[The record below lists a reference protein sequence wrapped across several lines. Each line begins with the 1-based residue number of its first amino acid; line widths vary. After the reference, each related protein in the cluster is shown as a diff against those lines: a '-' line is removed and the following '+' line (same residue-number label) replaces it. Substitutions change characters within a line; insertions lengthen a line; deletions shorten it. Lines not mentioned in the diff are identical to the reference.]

1 MGDLNSE
8 NLLTGLALYAVL
20 TALAVWATLVLWS
33 WQDAGLRS
41 RSTTLR
47 FLVAI
52 LVAVLNVP
60 GLFIY
65 LMLRP
70 RETLGESYERSLEEE
85 VLLQGIVERM
95 ACPTCKAHTRP
106 DWQLCPAC
114 NTRLRRPCTRCGNLL
129 ESDWE
134 RCPWCASR
142 QPLTREEDWSIT
154 PQRVRPAA
162 AGGTGRASAVGDV
175 GQQGEG
181 S

>member
-1 MGDLNSE
+1 MGDLSSE

-20 TALAVWATLVLWS
+20 TAVAVWATLVLWS
-33 WQDAGLRS
+33 WQDAGLRT
-41 RSTTLR
+41 RSTALR

-52 LVAVLNVP
+52 LVAVLNLP

-95 ACPTCKAHTRP
+95 ACPSCKAHTRP

-129 ESDWE
+129 EPDWE

-142 QPLTREEDWSIT
+142 QPLTNDEDWSIT

-162 AGGTGRASAVGDV
+162 TGTGGRAAAVG
-175 GQQGEG
+175 GLGEQGEI